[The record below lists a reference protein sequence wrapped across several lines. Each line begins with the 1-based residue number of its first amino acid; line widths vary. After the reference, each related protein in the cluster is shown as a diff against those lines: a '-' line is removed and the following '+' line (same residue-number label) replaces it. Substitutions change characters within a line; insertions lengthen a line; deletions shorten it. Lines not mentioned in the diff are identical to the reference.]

1 MRRRGIG
8 RAVRPSLVGTAART
22 AVVAGTASAVVN
34 SSKQKQAAQASAA
47 ANAQALDDMQRQAE
61 IDQAVQQ
68 AVAAQAPAA
77 PAPAPPPPAAPADG
91 PSMLDQLKELAA
103 LKEAGMLSDDEFT
116 AAKSKLL
123 G

>member
-8 RAVRPSLVGTAART
+8 RAARPSLVGTAART

-34 SSKQKQAAQASAA
+34 SSNQKRSAQAAAA
-47 ANAQALDDMQRQAE
+47 ANAQALDDMQRQAQ

-77 PAPAPPPPAAPADG
+77 PAPAGPADG

-103 LKEAGMLSDDEFT
+103 LKEAGMLSDDEFA